1 VRLNTGASL
10 TFHIPAGDKGRV
22 EVCLLLPDGSCHG
35 NASLTYLSAP
45 VCASIAPD
53 STWARLGYTHTQT
66 HSLKTAVFV
75 SISSSLWFRSVLW
88 CRSLR
93 EKDRY

>member
-1 VRLNTGASL
+1 MRRASVRLNTGASL

-22 EVCLLLPDGSCHG
+22 EVCLLLRDGGCHG

-53 STWARLGYTHTQT
+53 STWARLGYNTYTNTHIED
-66 HSLKTAVFV
+66 HSVCLYIFFTVVQKCTV
-75 SISSSLWFRSVLW
+75 VLFAA
-88 CRSLR
+88 
-93 EKDRY
+93 

>member
-22 EVCLLLPDGSCHG
+22 EVCLLLPDGGCHG

-45 VCASIAPD
+45 VCASISPD
-53 STWARLGYTHTQT
+53 TTWAR
-66 HSLKTAVFV
+66 
-75 SISSSLWFRSVLW
+75 
-88 CRSLR
+88 
-93 EKDRY
+93 